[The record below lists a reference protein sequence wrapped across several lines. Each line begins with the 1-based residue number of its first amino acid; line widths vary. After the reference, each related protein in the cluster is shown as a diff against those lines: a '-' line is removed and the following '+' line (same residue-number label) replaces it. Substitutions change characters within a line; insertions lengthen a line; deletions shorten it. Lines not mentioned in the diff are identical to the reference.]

1 MQKISNASELK
12 AYIRDLEIK
21 TQRQEQALK
30 DNAKSTIKG
39 IKPLNLLRIGI
50 SKASTTPDIKS
61 SAISTF
67 IGLAAGFISRK
78 FVVGKSKNIFKRT
91 LGAAIQAGITRY
103 LFKRLPVM
111 QKKSA
116 FFLSKN
122 ALKQR
127 KSIEPLLFDRTN
139 KR

>member
-12 AYIRDLEIK
+12 AYIRELETK
-21 TQRQEQALK
+21 TQRQEEAIK
-30 DNAKSTIKG
+30 NNAKSTIKG
-39 IKPLNLLRIGI
+39 IKPLNLLRMGI
-50 SKASTTPDIKS
+50 SKASTTPDIRS
-61 SAISTF
+61 SAITTF
-67 IGLAAGFISRK
+67 IGLAAGFVSRR

-91 LGAAIQAGITRY
+91 IGAAIQAGITRF

-127 KSIEPLLFDRTN
+127 KSIDPLLIDRTT
-139 KR
+139 RR

>member
-12 AYIRDLEIK
+12 AYIRELEIK
-21 TQRQEQALK
+21 TIRQEQALK
-30 DNAKSTIKG
+30 DNAKSTVKG
-39 IKPLNLLRIGI
+39 FKPLNLLRMGI
-50 SKASTTPDIKS
+50 SKASSTPDIKS
-61 SAISTF
+61 SAVTTF

-91 LGAAIQAGITRY
+91 LGAAIQAGITKY

-116 FFLSKN
+116 FFLSQN
-122 ALKQR
+122 TLKQR
-127 KSIEPLLFDRTN
+127 KSIDPLLTDRTF
-139 KR
+139 RR